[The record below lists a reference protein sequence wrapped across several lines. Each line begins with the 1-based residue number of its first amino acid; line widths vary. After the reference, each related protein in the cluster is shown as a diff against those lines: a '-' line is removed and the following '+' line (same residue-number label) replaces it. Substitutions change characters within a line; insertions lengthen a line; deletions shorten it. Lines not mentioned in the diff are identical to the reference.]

1 MIFCNTLKDGTIEGM
16 ISRYSYHDVTWV
28 DMESPSKDEIS
39 HIIEEFSLPTIIGEE
54 AISNTLH
61 SKVDLYENL
70 IYMILHFPPS
80 SKDEDKITDQE
91 IDFIISKNFIV
102 TVHYEKIYSLEQFKK
117 TFEMINSSNQIN
129 NNLKHGELI
138 FIEMMKELYRHTLHK
153 IESVTETLQKIES
166 EIFKGKEEAMVQTI
180 SLTSRKLLDFKRA
193 LHFHEDILR
202 SYESA
207 SKEIFGNKYIH
218 SAGII
223 TSEFNKVKSLLES
236 NRDTIV
242 DLQRT
247 NDSLLSTK
255 ENGIMKKFTIL
266 SFVTFPLM
274 LVTGIFGMNV
284 DPNLLFIKSNA
295 DFFFVL
301 GAMIMV
307 SIAMF
312 VYFKFHRWL

>member
-1 MIFCNTLKDGTIEGM
+1 M
-16 ISRYSYHDVTWV
+16 ISRYSYQDVTWV
-28 DMESPSKDEIS
+28 DIQSPNKDEII
-39 HIIEEFSLPTIIGEE
+39 HIIEEFSLPTIIGDE
-54 AISNTLH
+54 AIANTLH

-80 SKDEDKITDQE
+80 NKDEEKATDQE
-91 IDFIISKNFIV
+91 IDFIISKNFII

-117 TFEMINSSNQIN
+117 TFESLNSSSHN
-129 NNLKHGELI
+129 NSLKHGELI

-153 IESVTETLQKIES
+153 IESVTEVLQKIES
-166 EIFKGKEEAMVQTI
+166 NLFKGNEESMVQTI
-180 SLTSRKLLDFKRA
+180 SLTSRRLLDFKRA
-193 LHFHEDILR
+193 LHFHEDILK
-202 SYESA
+202 SYENA

-218 SAGII
+218 QSSII
-223 TSEFNKVKSLLES
+223 TSEFNKVKSLLDS

-255 ENGIMKKFTIL
+255 QNSIMKKFTIL

-284 DPNLLFIKSNA
+284 GSNLLFIQSNA

-307 SIAMF
+307 SVVMF
-312 VYFKFHRWL
+312 IYFKFHKWL